1 MDPSI
6 NQPRAER
13 SLSSQSN
20 SVLAFLLGT
29 SGRCSKQD
37 HKKAA
42 ETETD
47 RKVDRSSSL
56 VVQAGD
62 CVLDLLHQG
71 GLVAVSSTGV
81 VSGVRSL
88 VGSVRGS
95 VCVVGGVV
103 GVVRLGM
110 RFGKAGRGDGRRK
123 VVVLPP
129 DVKEGQKWVRRGLEK
144 KRTRK
149 DEPAEA
155 A

>member
-1 MDPSI
+1 M
-6 NQPRAER
+6 
-13 SLSSQSN
+13 
-20 SVLAFLLGT
+20 
-29 SGRCSKQD
+29 
-37 HKKAA
+37 
-42 ETETD
+42 
-47 RKVDRSSSL
+47 
-56 VVQAGD
+56 QAGD